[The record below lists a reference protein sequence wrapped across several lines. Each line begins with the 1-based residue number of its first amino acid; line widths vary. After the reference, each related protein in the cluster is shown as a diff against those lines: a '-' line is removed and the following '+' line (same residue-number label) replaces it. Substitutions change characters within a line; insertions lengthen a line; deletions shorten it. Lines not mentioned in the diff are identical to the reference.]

1 MIYSIFQVMYCVHK
15 LNDPNVAGP
24 VYAYRKPERQ
34 AIVVVEDESAV
45 NAVVTSNIKLADGEA
60 VDVLQSRRLGQ
71 GVKEVFVQ
79 RGVERDEEVERDEL
93 RANCTAGSG
102 DV

>member
-1 MIYSIFQVMYCVHK
+1 MTYSIFQVMYQVCK
-15 LNDPNVAGP
+15 RNDPNVAGP

-45 NAVVTSNIKLADGEA
+45 TAVVTSNITLADGEL

-71 GVKEVFVQ
+71 GIIEVFVQ
-79 RGVERDEEVERDEL
+79 REPVIDRSE
-93 RANCTAGSG
+93 
-102 DV
+102 